1 MTISV
6 EPARTRAQL
15 ESFLAVGSVV
25 HPGPKPDVA
34 TLEHELAIEPR
45 TRFLLASLDGVTV
58 ATGVGKPSS
67 IGDALYAMVRVL
79 PGYRLRGV
87 GTTVL
92 ASLSR
97 HARTAE
103 CGSLIGRLRE
113 DDEDA
118 RRFVAHR
125 GFTVL
130 SRECP
135 VALDLTRYERP
146 PSGPPAGVALVS
158 LAERPDLVEAAYEVE
173 AETIRDIPVGPE
185 APTPRSYAAWRAE
198 TIECPRRAARP
209 VARCARAGRGD
220 RLVGARCPRRRG
232 GGGREPPHRGAAC
245 CPRPGG
251 RDGTQA
257 RAGSPGKARR
267 ARRIETV
274 NDEENIPMRA
284 VNARLGF
291 QAEPAWLLVRGP
303 LVG

>member
-15 ESFLAVGSVV
+15 EAFLAIGSAV

-45 TRFLLASLDGVTV
+45 TRFLLASLDGVVV

-87 GTTVL
+87 GTAVL

-103 CGSLIGRLRE
+103 YGSLIGRLRE

-125 GFTVL
+125 GFAVL

-135 VALDLTRYERP
+135 VSLDLTRFEP
-146 PSGPPAGVALVS
+146 SPSGPPAGVALVS

-198 TIECPRRAARP
+198 TLDAPGALPDLSLVALDGDEVIGWSGLVALGGEEGVAENLLTGVRRAAR
-209 VARCARAGRGD
+209 GRGVATA
-220 RLVGARCPRRRG
+220 LKL
-232 GGGREPPHRGAAC
+232 E
-245 CPRPGG
+245 
-251 RDGTQA
+251 Q
-257 RAGSPGKARR
+257 ARR
-267 ARRIETV
+267 AKLAGLRRIETV
-274 NDEENIPMRA
+274 NDEENAPMRA